1 MLDDLRRIEAID
13 RKRMR
18 DLLLEFPLHCEKAH
32 RLAEDYPIPDE
43 LSKKRERIIICGLGG
58 SAIGGEILKT
68 LLYNE
73 QDVAVFINRNY
84 SLPEFAN
91 RETLVFAVSYS
102 GNTEET
108 LAAYREARKKACP
121 IFCISSGGKLSRITQ
136 DDNVPCLA
144 IPPGM
149 PPRYALGY
157 LFIPMLRML
166 ERADWVRSHDYEE
179 LSQILEN
186 IRDRLTPSVPTREN
200 LAKQTA
206 QDLYG
211 KVPLIWGVEG
221 RTDVVAHRLKTQF
234 NENSKILAFWDV
246 FPELNHNE
254 IVAWG
259 GEGKIDLKNFYPIFI
274 REEGEQEKIRK
285 RIEITQELLEKVGI
299 KRKEIWTEGKDL
311 LCKILSSIYTGDWI
325 SFYLALIQGIDPSLI
340 APIDFLK
347 AKLSQYDVTN
357 AKI

>member
-1 MLDDLRRIEAID
+1 MLDDLRKTEVID
-13 RKRMR
+13 RERMR
-18 DLLLEFPLHCEKAH
+18 NLLLEFPLHCQRAH
-32 RLAEDYPIPDE
+32 RLAEDYPIPKE
-43 LSKKRERIIICGLGG
+43 LSEKRQKIIVSGLGG
-58 SAIGGEILKT
+58 SAIGGEILRT
-68 LLYNE
+68 LLYDE
-73 QDVAVFINRNY
+73 QDVTVFINRSY
-84 SLPEFAN
+84 SLPGFAN
-91 RETLVFAVSYS
+91 GETLVFVVSYS

-121 IFCISSGGKLSRITQ
+121 IFCISSGGELSRISQ

-166 ERADWVRSHDYEE
+166 ERADWVRPHDYGE
-179 LSQILEN
+179 LSKILEN
-186 IRDRLTPSVPTREN
+186 VRDRLSPSVPTREN

-221 RTDVVAHRLKTQF
+221 RTDAVARRLKTQF

-274 REEGEQEKIRK
+274 REEGEQEKIRR

-311 LCKILSSIYTGDWI
+311 LSKIMSSIYTGDWI
-325 SFYLALIQGIDPSLI
+325 SFYLALIQEIDPNPV

-347 AKLSQYDVTN
+347 EKLSQ
-357 AKI
+357 